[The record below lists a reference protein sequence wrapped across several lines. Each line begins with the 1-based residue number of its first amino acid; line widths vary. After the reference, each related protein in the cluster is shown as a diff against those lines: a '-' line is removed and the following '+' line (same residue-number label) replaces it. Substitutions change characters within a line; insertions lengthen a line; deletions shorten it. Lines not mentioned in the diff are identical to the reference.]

1 MRADDLPVQ
10 AATQGGGKFWA
21 PLYASLDASQLPI
34 RADAVDNKPPNHGSY
49 TRTSP
54 ANTSLRLIHRLTRR
68 RLNKFIM
75 RSCAEEGWLQYVADL
90 AID

>member
-1 MRADDLPVQ
+1 
-10 AATQGGGKFWA
+10 
-21 PLYASLDASQLPI
+21 
-34 RADAVDNKPPNHGSY
+34 VDNSRQTTGGY